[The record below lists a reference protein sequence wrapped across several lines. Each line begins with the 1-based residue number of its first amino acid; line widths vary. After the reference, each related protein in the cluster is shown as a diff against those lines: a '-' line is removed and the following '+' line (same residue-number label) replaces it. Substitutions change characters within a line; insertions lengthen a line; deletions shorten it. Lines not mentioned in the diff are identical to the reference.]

1 MKVVCQADEG
11 DWLLLIPGDSLEA
24 ALNEDSPRA
33 RALWRSQKVL
43 THPVPLYR
51 LLEAREWEETELPD
65 AELRELL
72 SQVTVDGPGISEPW
86 VY

>member
-11 DWLLLIPGDSLEA
+11 DWLLIIPGDSLEA

-33 RALWRSQKVL
+33 RALWRSQNLL
-43 THPVPLYR
+43 TRPLPLYR
-51 LLEAREWEETELPD
+51 LLETREWEERELPD

-72 SQVTVDGPGISEPW
+72 SQVEVEGSGINEPW
-86 VY
+86 VF